1 MAISLPTDS
10 VELRRQRQYIFLS
23 EAFCFATTTACSNAA
38 VLGLTSLKPNM
49 SIQDAFS
56 LWDKISREVNHGLF
70 KPYSAHMVFKLNLK
84 QKASR
89 ISVLLH
95 NSLPMVGKTV
105 LSDLQRE
112 LAGF

>member
-1 MAISLPTDS
+1 
-10 VELRRQRQYIFLS
+10 
-23 EAFCFATTTACSNAA
+23 
-38 VLGLTSLKPNM
+38 
-49 SIQDAFS
+49 
-56 LWDKISREVNHGLF
+56 
-70 KPYSAHMVFKLNLK
+70 MVIKLNLK